1 MTKDNSKVNISGL
14 RSFYLLDPVAKLI
27 LDHFSKFVNNM
38 GTTKIDQLLWRL
50 SNEQNPP
57 SRGEVIKFFQKL
69 GELGCGHLVWGRRG
83 GKTRFVWGSN
93 LTDVSKAAAGQ
104 DIKIGDAPTPA
115 EVEEAEEEAANG
127 ALGALQEDNDLVEH
141 PFRLRKDLAVRLRLP
156 ADLTKAEATRLA
168 AFIQT
173 LPFEEGQAATA

>member
-1 MTKDNSKVNISGL
+1 MTKDNSKVNIAAL
-14 RSFYLLDPVAKLI
+14 RSVYLLDPVAKLI

-69 GELGCGHLVWGRRG
+69 EELGCGRLVWGRRG
-83 GKTRFVWGSN
+83 KKTRFVWGSN

-104 DIKIGDAPTPA
+104 DIKIGAVPTAA

-127 ALGALQEDNDLVEH
+127 ELELEDENLVEH
-141 PFRLRKDLAVRLRLP
+141 PFRLRKELDVRLRLP

-173 LPFEEGQAATA
+173 LPFEEEQAATA